1 MTNGYPFFCW
11 GNPVVFSINNTLYL
25 QVKTITNMPHPN
37 GNFNIKPWVNPK
49 WKSPPPLSISL
60 HTHIHTLFLPLPTK
74 HAQKWGLFHDPIP
87 TGIFCIVLR
96 FKSIH
101 SYRRLYEYVCVRHTY
116 SLLFS
121 CHVHACMFLLWNT
134 KVKRNKKEAVEIRE
148 EENKVK

>member
-1 MTNGYPFFCW
+1 MTNGYPVFCW

-49 WKSPPPLSISL
+49 WKSPPPLSFSL
-60 HTHIHTLFLPLPTK
+60 HTHIHNLFLPLPTK

-101 SYRRLYEYVCVRHTY
+101 SYRRLYEYVCLCVYDTHILY
-116 SLLFS
+116 YF
-121 CHVHACMFLLWNT
+121 HVMFMPVCFCYETQKW
-134 KVKRNKKEAVEIRE
+134 RGIRR
-148 EENKVK
+148 KQ